1 MAGFTGNPK
10 SPTWYGNLG
19 KYLDVG
25 ATNVYFVDGIGPDT
39 NSGLTPDAPLGSIK
53 AALALCTADND
64 DYIIVLD
71 YWSHAN
77 DTWPITMNV
86 SKVHLIGCPGA
97 GAMWP
102 QINQTG
108 DVAGILITAHM
119 VEIANLSINGGGTA
133 GCIEITGTPWG
144 TEIHHCWFGEAGT
157 GQDGIRVPNGSDA
170 VYLKVWAN
178 RFGNG
183 LTRNGVNIAGNATRG
198 RIGVPGLQS
207 NFFHFCGA
215 EAIIVNNQFAEGGIF
230 DNRIAMIS
238 NTAGFGI
245 TLTATCTS
253 GVFVDGNSAN
263 FGDTVGNNPYLDS
276 SAADSN
282 HWGMNFHFNT
292 MTVNG

>member
-10 SPTWYGNLG
+10 APTWYGNLG

-25 ATNVYFVDGIGPDT
+25 ATNVFYVDGIGPNT
-39 NSGLTPDAPLGSIK
+39 NGGLTPDMPLGTIR
-53 AALALCTADND
+53 AALDLCTADND
-64 DYIIVLD
+64 DYIIILD
-71 YWSHAN
+71 YWAHA
-77 DTWPITMNV
+77 DEAWPIVADV

-102 QINQTG
+102 QINPTG
-108 DVAGILITAHM
+108 DLPGIRVTAHM
-119 VEIANLSINGGGTA
+119 VEIANLSVNGGVTS
-133 GCIEITGTPWG
+133 GCIETSGDPWG

-157 GQDGIRVPNGSDA
+157 GQDGIRIPGASDA

-178 RFGNG
+178 RFGAG

-215 EAIIVNNQFAEGGIF
+215 EAIIVNNQFAQGGIF

-238 NTAGFGI
+238 DTQGYGI
-245 TLTATCTS
+245 TLTASCAS
-253 GVFVDGNSAN
+253 GVMVDGNSATY
-263 FGDTVGNNPYLDS
+263 GDSVGNNPYLEAG
-276 SAADSN
+276 AAN
-282 HWGMNFHFNT
+282 NNNWGRNYHANT
-292 MTVNG
+292 MTLPA